1 MQLTAVN
8 KLKHSWWT
16 GSYDHLFESVDRS
29 PRRERLGL
37 GSGGRAHKNSAGQ
50 HRSDSDLDHTD
61 EG

>member
-16 GSYDHLFESVDRS
+16 GSYDHYLFESVDRS
-29 PRRERLGL
+29 PRRERL

-50 HRSDSDLDHTD
+50 HRSDFDLDQTD